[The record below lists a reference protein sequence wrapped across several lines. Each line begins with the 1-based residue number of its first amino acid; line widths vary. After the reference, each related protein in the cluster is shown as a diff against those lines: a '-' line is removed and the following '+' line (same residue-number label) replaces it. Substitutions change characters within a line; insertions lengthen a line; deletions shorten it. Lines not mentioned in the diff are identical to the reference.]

1 MKTLWEDKSDLLFRR
16 LLLYSFLAYFL
27 LALVIEMTPY
37 TPKVIKRGIRQNRIV
52 TLIEMP
58 SKKPV
63 SLSSHVKEREQ
74 KLAEEK
80 KRKEEEERKRQEM
93 EKRRAEEQRRLEE
106 EQWKAEEK
114 IRLQEERRLA
124 EEKRRLEEEKRLA
137 KERNREAAMRSGLL
151 KAMKG
156 EKRAVDKIVS
166 NAEIHSAVSIP
177 SGKLITAPPGKTGGA
192 GPPGPPGPNA
202 QTSVRKIV
210 KGSEGIGDVS
220 KTLTKEQLSGLSGQ
234 KSRTGIQTSSIKGD
248 AAPPPFSQG
257 AQRERSQASVK
268 EVVNSH
274 RGGLDFIY
282 KKALRDNPIL
292 KGTIVIELTI
302 AANGD
307 VIDGHVASST
317 MKDPGFENQ
326 VLKRILTWKFPPYP
340 DSGNTVVSFPIEF
353 SPV

>member
-1 MKTLWEDKSDLLFRR
+1 MNPLWGDKSDLLFRR
-16 LLLYSFLAYFL
+16 LLLYSLLAYFL
-27 LALVIEMTPY
+27 LALIIEMTPY
-37 TPKVIKRGIRQNRIV
+37 TPKVIKKGVRQNRTV
-52 TLIEMP
+52 TLIEM
-58 SKKPV
+58 SLKKPV
-63 SLSSHVKEREQ
+63 SLSTHVKEREER
-74 KLAEEK
+74 LAEEK
-80 KRKEEEERKRQEM
+80 KRKEEEERKRQET

-106 EQWKAEEK
+106 ERQK
-114 IRLQEERRLA
+114 A

-137 KERNREAAMRSGLL
+137 EEKRRLEEERRLAKERNREVAMSSGLL

-166 NAEIHSAVSIP
+166 NDEINSALSTP
-177 SGKLITAPPGKTGGA
+177 SGKLITAPPGKTQGA
-192 GPPGPPGPNA
+192 GPPGPHD
-202 QTSVRKIV
+202 QTSIRKIV

-220 KTLTKEQLSGLSGQ
+220 KTLTKGQLSGLSGQ

-248 AAPPPFSQG
+248 ATPPPFSQSV
-257 AQRERSQASVK
+257 QRERSQASVK

-307 VIDGHVASST
+307 VIDGHVVSST
-317 MKDPGFENQ
+317 IKDPAFENQ

-340 DSGNTVVSFPIEF
+340 DSGNTMVSFPIEF